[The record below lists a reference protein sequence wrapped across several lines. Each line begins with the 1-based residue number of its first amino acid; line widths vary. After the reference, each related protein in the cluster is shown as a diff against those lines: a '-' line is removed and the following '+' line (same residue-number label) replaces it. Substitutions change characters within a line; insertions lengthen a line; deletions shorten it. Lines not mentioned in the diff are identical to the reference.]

1 MKKFHPGTPKVDA
14 PEKNLNPRY
23 KMAGVEIKTT
33 QLFNRSALGALWAR
47 KKDFDDATRKTLDS
61 IYINRKK
68 GGATE
73 HGESPITYRLSRSIA
88 GQMGYGRLYGTRGSL
103 ETLQAEC
110 RASLC
115 KELYHDLDIVNCQPC
130 ILGQFANRSL
140 GVDMLQLAKYVE
152 NRDSFLAKLQETNG
166 LSRDDAKQLVIS
178 IIYGAF
184 TRDPSLVFLSNEVRG
199 ISKELSKLPAFNKM
213 FTAIKSEKN
222 HYGSFLAYLLQSEE
236 RECMLAMREFLTTAG
251 WSVDVLSYDGV
262 MVRRRQDAAIT
273 EDLLIEM
280 AHHVKEKTG
289 YLIQIKEK
297 EQVGFD
303 LPAHVEDPAE
313 TVYKDMKAAF
323 EKNHFYF
330 DPTNTICKITGRD
343 GIRHYNVEHAMISF
357 NTMVLPGNK
366 GDDDE
371 LFIKRWIKDPS
382 RRFVS
387 NMVYKLPEECEDH
400 EASLFTG
407 FAYQDMEGDDEEAV
421 AHFKDLLSCC
431 CGDEAAVAD
440 YVLKYFAHMIQ
451 KPFDVPG
458 IAVIFSSRTH
468 GTGKDTLLNI
478 MRRII
483 GRHSKRYGSET
494 QFWNGHDTGREG
506 AILIHLE
513 EVGSQA
519 NKKEANGLKALITG
533 DTININPKQLK
544 PYDVPNIARIMMTT
558 NEPDPIKLEGSDRRF
573 LMVNPSDRL
582 HAKGLDWWADVQEK
596 FKNEAFLH
604 TVGQFLEKVD
614 LTGWNPRIMPM
625 TEVKKDML
633 EWSKPQAQ
641 EFLEYLVADT
651 AEVRVFT
658 GLELFKNYQQWY
670 KEQGGAAEFAFK
682 TANSFGMKILP
693 YKDKLYKKK
702 HGGSG
707 SLYYVYPGA
716 SL

>member
-1 MKKFHPGTPKVDA
+1 MS
-14 PEKNLNPRY
+14 
-23 KMAGVEIKTT
+23 GVEIQTT

-47 KKDFDDATRKTLDS
+47 KKDFDDATQKLLDG
-61 IYINRKK
+61 IYLNRKK
-68 GGATE
+68 GGDTE
-73 HGESPITYRLSRSIA
+73 YGEVPITYRLA
-88 GQMGYGRLYGTRGSL
+88 GTKAGAMGYGRMYGNKGSM
-103 ETLQAEC
+103 ERLQSEC

-115 KELYHDLDIVNCQPC
+115 KDMYHDLDIVNCQPT
-130 ILGQFANRSL
+130 ILTAFAKRYL
-140 GVDMLQLAKYVE
+140 GIDMPTLSKYVE
-152 NRDSFLAKLQETNG
+152 NRDDFLNKLMETNG
-166 LSRDDAKQLVIS
+166 ISRDDAKKEVIS
-178 IIYGAF
+178 IVFGAS
-184 TRDPSLVFLSNEVRG
+184 TRDPLLIYLSNEVRTV
-199 ISKELSKLPAFNKM
+199 SKELSKLSVFNPLFVALKN
-213 FTAIKSEKN
+213 EKN
-222 HYGSFLAYLLQSEE
+222 HYGSFLAALLQTEE
-236 RECMLAMREFLTTAG
+236 RKCMLAMREFLVAND
-251 WSVDVLSYDGV
+251 WSVDILSYDGV
-262 MVRRRQDAAIT
+262 MIRKRKDASIT

-280 AHHVKEKTG
+280 AQHVSEKTD
-289 YLIQIKEK
+289 YVIQIKEK
-297 EQVGFD
+297 EQIGFA
-303 LPAHVEDPAE
+303 LPTHVEDASE
-313 TVYKDMKAAF
+313 TAYRDMKAEF
-323 EKNHFYF
+323 EKDHFYF
-330 DPTNTICKITGRD
+330 DPTNTVCRLTHRD
-343 GIRHYNVEHAMISF
+343 GIRHYNVEHALISF
-357 NTMVLPGNK
+357 NTMILPGTKK
-366 GDDDE
+366 GGEDE
-371 LFIKRWIKDPS
+371 LFIKRWLKDPS

-387 NMVYKLPEECEDH
+387 NLVYKLPEDCAAH

-407 FAYQDMEGDDEEAV
+407 FAYKEMEGDDDEAV
-421 AHFKDLLSCC
+421 SLFKDLLSCC

-451 KPFDVPG
+451 KPFEIAG
-458 IAVIFSSRTH
+458 TAVIFSSRLH

-478 MRRII
+478 MRHVI

-533 DTININPKQLK
+533 DTININPKQIK

-573 LMVNPSDRL
+573 LIANPSDRL
-582 HAKGLDWWADVQEK
+582 HAKGLEWWAGIQEH
-596 FKNEAFLH
+596 FKSEAFLH
-604 TVGQFLEKVD
+604 TLGRFLEKVD